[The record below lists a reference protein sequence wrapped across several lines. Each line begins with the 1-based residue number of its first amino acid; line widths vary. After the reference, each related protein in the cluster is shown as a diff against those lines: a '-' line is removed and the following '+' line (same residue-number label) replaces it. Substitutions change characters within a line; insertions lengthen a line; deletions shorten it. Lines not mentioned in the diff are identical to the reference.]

1 MKAALDLTN
10 YATKANLKNATDVD
24 TLYFAKQ
31 ADLDN
36 LKIDVDKLDIDNL
49 RKYSKSFKQFEI
61 DSK

>member
-1 MKAALDLTN
+1 MQQKQ
-10 YATKANLKNATDVD
+10 NLKNSTDVD

-49 RKYSKSFKQFEI
+49 KKYSKSFKQFEI